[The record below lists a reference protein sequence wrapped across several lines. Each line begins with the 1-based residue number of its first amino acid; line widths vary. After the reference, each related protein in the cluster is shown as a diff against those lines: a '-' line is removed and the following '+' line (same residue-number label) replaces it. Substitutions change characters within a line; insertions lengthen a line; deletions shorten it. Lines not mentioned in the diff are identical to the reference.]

1 MISWIQRTF
10 QHHFRLIFALLL
22 VGMIVPFIFTIGSTP
37 GIGRADRTAVTA
49 EFFGHNLAL
58 REESMRLGEDAHLS
72 ATLQGAEGISPE
84 QLQFYEYQRIA
95 ALHFADVMHIPQ
107 ASEAEITEFIKGLR
121 IFSGQDG
128 QFDVSRYDAFR
139 ATLNSGSGVSEADI
153 ARVIAEDVRT
163 DKVRGF
169 LAGPGYV
176 LPGDVREVLLKG
188 DTKWTISVATVDYSA
203 FRPDVRPT
211 DAELSKF
218 FSDNSFRYT
227 IPPRVSVD
235 YVDFPWQAYAAE
247 NVPTDADVRQY
258 YEANKGR
265 FPRPASSKVPSV
277 KADPAADFA
286 AVAQQVRDA
295 LQTEKATRSAVKAAS
310 DLAYALYESKV
321 TLGASLDSFL
331 ASHKLRAAT
340 LAPFTSEAGPAEL
353 GGSREIANAAFELNA
368 DRFYSEGIPS
378 PTGAVVLLWK
388 GSLPS
393 QQPLLADALDKVRND
408 AIDNEKRKRFI
419 AFGQTLKAAVERR
432 LKAGEPFDRA
442 VAEEAGSARVEVKDF
457 PPFTLRTQP
466 HDIDAAVL
474 GVLDNLGKGGV
485 SDMQPTADKGYLVFA
500 ADKKVPI
507 LDVSNP
513 RYAQIKAQ
521 LAMSFA
527 RNDSTAI
534 LGEAASD
541 ELKRMNASLK

>member
-1 MISWIQRTF
+1 
-10 QHHFRLIFALLL
+10 
-22 VGMIVPFIFTIGSTP
+22 
-37 GIGRADRTAVTA
+37 
-49 EFFGHNLAL
+49 
-58 REESMRLGEDAHLS
+58 
-72 ATLQGAEGISPE
+72 
-84 QLQFYEYQRIA
+84 
-95 ALHFADVMHIPQ
+95 
-107 ASEAEITEFIKGLR
+107 
-121 IFSGQDG
+121 
-128 QFDVSRYDAFR
+128 
-139 ATLNSGSGVSEADI
+139 
-153 ARVIAEDVRT
+153 
-163 DKVRGF
+163 
-169 LAGPGYV
+169 
-176 LPGDVREVLLKG
+176 
-188 DTKWTISVATVDYSA
+188 
-203 FRPDVRPT
+203 
-211 DAELSKF
+211 
-218 FSDNSFRYT
+218 
-227 IPPRVSVD
+227 
-235 YVDFPWQAYAAE
+235 
-247 NVPTDADVRQY
+247 
-258 YEANKGR
+258 
-265 FPRPASSKVPSV
+265 
-277 KADPAADFA
+277 
-286 AVAQQVRDA
+286 
-295 LQTEKATRSAVKAAS
+295 
-310 DLAYALYESKV
+310 
-321 TLGASLDSFL
+321 
-331 ASHKLRAAT
+331 
-340 LAPFTSEAGPAEL
+340 
-353 GGSREIANAAFELNA
+353 
-368 DRFYSEGIPS
+368 
-378 PTGAVVLLWK
+378 VLLWK

-393 QQPLLADALDKVRND
+393 QQPLLADVLDKVRND